1 MHLLFNSDASELLL
15 KTHQDLSVLL
25 PCSLIR
31 FSSLPL
37 TRFLAFRLHRANS
50 RAVLAL
56 HRPCVKGN
64 KERVNKT
71 NTVAI
76 YCPLEWVHFTAEPV
90 TRGKFGGRG
99 RVPILL
105 EYGSEVKFDS
115 ILHAEAAAQSLWLL
129 QTLWLVSAQV
139 MFAGESDYVSYL
151 HMDLHVYI
159 PLSGVVLFDK

>member
-115 ILHAEAAAQSLWLL
+115 ILHASRRTKLVTTADLVTSVCSGHVCRGKWLCII
-129 QTLWLVSAQV
+129 
-139 MFAGESDYVSYL
+139 FAHGSTCIYSIEWCC
-151 HMDLHVYI
+151 I
-159 PLSGVVLFDK
+159 IW

>member
-1 MHLLFNSDASELLL
+1 M
-15 KTHQDLSVLL
+15 
-25 PCSLIR
+25 
-31 FSSLPL
+31 
-37 TRFLAFRLHRANS
+37 
-50 RAVLAL
+50 
-56 HRPCVKGN
+56 KGN

-115 ILHAEAAAQSLWLL
+115 ILHASRR
-129 QTLWLVSAQV
+129 TKLVTTA
-139 MFAGESDYVSYL
+139 
-151 HMDLHVYI
+151 DLGTSVCSGHVCR
-159 PLSGVVLFDK
+159 GK